1 MLKILDE
8 QVRRDAEEIR
18 DKYPKCK
25 FLLINIDITN
35 LQNLD
40 GNLYCISDSKASFS
54 EICMMSKK
62 FSKDGVYNIIMGDYE
77 DGGALG
83 VQYEYKE

>member
-1 MLKILDE
+1 MIKILDE

-18 DKYPKCK
+18 EEYPKCK
-25 FLLINIDITN
+25 FLLINIDITH
-35 LQNLD
+35 LQDLD
-40 GNLYCISDSKASFS
+40 GNLYCISDSKSSFN
-54 EICMMSKK
+54 EICSLSKK
-62 FSKDGVYNIIMGDYE
+62 FSKDGICNIIMGDYE